1 MALSPRWA
9 VAMAFLLNGFLFGA
23 WAARIPDFKIAFEL
37 SPQMLS
43 FCLLMLAGGAILSF
57 SMAGYLAD
65 RFRADRMTLLLA
77 MIYPV
82 PFIFLPLAPSLILFM
97 IALLLFGF
105 CHGAMDVTMNAWGSA
120 VEQQAQRNWMPFFHA
135 MFSIGAALGAGIGS
149 LTAWLS
155 WDSFPH
161 FALVFGLFYLCLIF
175 LRPNLPTTPAQDS
188 SQDKGPQTLFA
199 LPSGLL
205 WLVALI
211 AMSAALG
218 EGAVTDWIAVFMR
231 TEIGSSAAEA
241 SLAYG
246 LFSVAMVIMRLSG
259 QALLSRY
266 GIVPMVRFCAFAS
279 FTGAV
284 CLILTDHLWL
294 GYGACLLLGVGYAIL
309 MPLAFSKAAQQN
321 PHQSG
326 KSIAAI
332 ALFAYGGLLLGP
344 ALIGFIAEATSLQ
357 IAFGLFPLLSLFVF
371 ISAFSLH
378 MPRST

>member
-1 MALSPRWA
+1 MAFSPHWA
-9 VAMAFLLNGFLFGA
+9 VAMAFLLNGLLFGA
-23 WAARIPDFKIAFEL
+23 WAARIPDFKIEFQLNA
-37 SPQMLS
+37 QMLS

-57 SMAGYLAD
+57 SIAGYLAD
-65 RFRADRMTLLLA
+65 RFRADRVTILLA
-77 MIYPV
+77 IVYPI
-82 PFIFLPLAPSLILFM
+82 PFIILPLAPSLGLFM
-97 IALLLFGF
+97 TSLMLFGF

-161 FALVFGLFYLCLIF
+161 FALVFGLFYVCAAG
-175 LRPNLPTTPAQDS
+175 LRPSLPITAA
-188 SQDKGPQTLFA
+188 QDKGPQTLFA

-231 TEIGSSAAEA
+231 SEIGSSAAEA

-246 LFSVAMVIMRLSG
+246 LFSVAMVVMRLSG

-294 GYGACLLLGVGYAIL
+294 GYGACLLLGIGYAIL

-357 IAFGLFPLLSLFVF
+357 IAFGIFPLLSLFVF
-371 ISAFSLH
+371 IAAFSLH